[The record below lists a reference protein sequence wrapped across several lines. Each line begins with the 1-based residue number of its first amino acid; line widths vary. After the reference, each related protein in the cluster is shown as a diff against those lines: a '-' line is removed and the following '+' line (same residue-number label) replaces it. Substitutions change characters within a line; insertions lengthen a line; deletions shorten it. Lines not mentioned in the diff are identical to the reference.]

1 MHCLGQNE
9 NWLLLILNGG
19 RGGLIWDACVRFVH
33 AVQHDRIVRA
43 VIGRHLASDWGGGGK
58 TVAMPALRCNF
69 QCRGWLHVYICTLP
83 RVADRGKRRGGL
95 EYREAR
101 MSTRDA
107 DRALGCSGVSTSMRE
122 GRGGVCDRC

>member
-1 MHCLGQNE
+1 M
-9 NWLLLILNGG
+9 
-19 RGGLIWDACVRFVH
+19 IWDACVRFVH
-33 AVQHDRIVRA
+33 AVQHDRIVRS
-43 VIGRHLASDWGGGGK
+43 VIGGHLASDWGGGGK

-69 QCRGWLHVYICTLP
+69 QCGGCWLHVHTAQ
-83 RVADRGKRRGGL
+83 RVDDRGKRRGGL

-107 DRALGCSGVSTSMRE
+107 DRALGCSGVSTSMR